1 MKKREEE
8 IGEENQ
14 KEIERLKEEKNSLY
28 RQLDEMA
35 NETSTLRQKNIG
47 LNKKIDWQK
56 DYDREKL
63 EQDNRDLEKCKEDL
77 LATNGKLKIRIQ
89 ELENE
94 KNKLDPRD
102 ERIKELEEENKELE
116 GIRAQKE
123 DAEQNVQGF
132 QSTMCP

>member
-35 NETSTLRQKNIG
+35 NETSTLRQKNID

-63 EQDNRDLEKCKEDL
+63 EQ
-77 LATNGKLKIRIQ
+77 
-89 ELENE
+89 
-94 KNKLDPRD
+94 
-102 ERIKELEEENKELE
+102 
-116 GIRAQKE
+116 
-123 DAEQNVQGF
+123 V
-132 QSTMCP
+132 

>member
-47 LNKKIDWQK
+47 LNKK
-56 DYDREKL
+56 
-63 EQDNRDLEKCKEDL
+63 
-77 LATNGKLKIRIQ
+77 
-89 ELENE
+89 
-94 KNKLDPRD
+94 
-102 ERIKELEEENKELE
+102 
-116 GIRAQKE
+116 
-123 DAEQNVQGF
+123 
-132 QSTMCP
+132 